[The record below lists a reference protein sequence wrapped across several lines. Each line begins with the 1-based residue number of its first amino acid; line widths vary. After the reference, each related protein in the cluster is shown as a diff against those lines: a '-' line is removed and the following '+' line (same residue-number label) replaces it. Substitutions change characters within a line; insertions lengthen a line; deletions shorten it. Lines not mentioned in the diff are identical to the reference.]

1 MVIKCLCLIISSIL
15 YQQCLALDVLRTDK
29 EKTDQIT
36 IMQTKRVPYVIYSIG
51 PLLLKK
57 NDIVDIR
64 LQAVLTNECKGNVG
78 IGRYLTRSKSSLST
92 QGWRVVKSVMSNASR
107 DDHHDVL
114 IHSGIEFI
122 ENTSDDNYYNFV
134 VFAQSTQC
142 EGQALT
148 VEGYDNDG
156 FGELLIVIK

>member
-1 MVIKCLCLIISSIL
+1 MFKCLLLIISSFL
-15 YQQCLALDVLRTDK
+15 FHECLALDVLRTGE
-29 EKTDQIT
+29 EKIGGIT
-36 IMQTKRVPYVIYSIG
+36 IMNTKRVPYVIYSIG

-64 LQAVLTNECKGNVG
+64 LQAVLTNDCNGNVG

-92 QGWRVVKSVMSNASR
+92 NGRKVTKSVMSNASR

-114 IHSGIEFI
+114 IHSGIEVI
-122 ENTSDDNYYNFV
+122 ENTSFDNYYNFV

-142 EGQALT
+142 EGRILT
-148 VEGYDNDG
+148 VEGYNNNG
-156 FGELLIVIK
+156 FGELLILIK